1 MNGSKNN
8 QNSKSIID
16 MYENFKEPIKEY
28 NSDHSGA
35 PTSNPSGGGNE
46 KKVSQEFKDILRYM
60 RFKENLDYT
69 RPFFKRK
76 MRERKKRD
84 TAVNSC
90 SIIGNESKY
99 KLQNHIVVEQTV
111 ILMNW
116 VKHSITVTVEL
127 TITEKSLKYLH
138 YITRSLRV
146 NSVWENTF
154 ETFEQEF
161 NMTTQFS
168 QLKFLG

>member
-1 MNGSKNN
+1 
-8 QNSKSIID
+8 
-16 MYENFKEPIKEY
+16 MYENFKEPIK
-28 NSDHSGA
+28 NTIMATVVHTQVTQAGA
-35 PTSNPSGGGNE
+35 GDE

-84 TAVNSC
+84 TVVNSC

-111 ILMNW
+111 ILMN
-116 VKHSITVTVEL
+116 
-127 TITEKSLKYLH
+127 
-138 YITRSLRV
+138 
-146 NSVWENTF
+146 
-154 ETFEQEF
+154 
-161 NMTTQFS
+161 
-168 QLKFLG
+168 

>member
-1 MNGSKNN
+1 
-8 QNSKSIID
+8 
-16 MYENFKEPIKEY
+16 
-28 NSDHSGA
+28 
-35 PTSNPSGGGNE
+35 
-46 KKVSQEFKDILRYM
+46 
-60 RFKENLDYT
+60 
-69 RPFFKRK
+69 

-84 TAVNSC
+84 TVVNSC

-99 KLQNHIVVEQTV
+99 KFQNHIVVEQTV

-146 NSVWENTF
+146 NSVWESTF
-154 ETFEQEF
+154 EAFEQEF

-168 QLKFLG
+168 QL

>member
-1 MNGSKNN
+1 MAVKITKIQNRLSTCMKISKNQLKN
-8 QNSKSIID
+8 II
-16 MYENFKEPIKEY
+16 MATVVHTQAPQAGERGKWKESESRIQG
-28 NSDHSGA
+28 H
-35 PTSNPSGGGNE
+35 PS
-46 KKVSQEFKDILRYM
+46 LM
-60 RFKENLDYT
+60 RFKENLDYK

-84 TAVNSC
+84 TVVNSC

-111 ILMNW
+111 ILMSW

-127 TITEKSLKYLH
+127 TISEKSLKYLH

-146 NSVWENTF
+146 NSVWESTF